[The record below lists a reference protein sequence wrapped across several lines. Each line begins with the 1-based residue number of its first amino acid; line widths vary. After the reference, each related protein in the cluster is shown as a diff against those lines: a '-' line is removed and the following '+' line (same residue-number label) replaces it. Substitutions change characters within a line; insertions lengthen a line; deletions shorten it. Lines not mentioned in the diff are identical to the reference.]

1 MAESNKSE
9 NRVAKVWKGIERG
22 RRIGIIAFLLTIV
35 LAFSIYYIF
44 VGRTTYTQLF
54 SGLGMKESANIVS
67 KLDDMKITNYKIE
80 NEGSTILVS
89 QKDADKIRLELAMS
103 DLLPEIGVGYEIF
116 DNASFAITDE
126 DRKIMY
132 QRALEGELARSIMSL
147 DEVKYAR
154 VHLAL
159 TEETL
164 FSREET
170 SGSATVII
178 EINPI
183 MQFSSNRV
191 KGIVALISSAV
202 KNIPPENISVVDTKA
217 NLLSENLYS
226 DPDSMTIGQSAID
239 SISIKQQFESKLED
253 ELQRMLELTFGKGK
267 ILVNV
272 NAKLDLNSEELTII
286 EYDED
291 GILRSQQDSVVKT
304 AFNGDVVGGSS
315 PVDNNIEYYISNTQE
330 AMNNSSVSNFET
342 VRNYEIGETKT
353 YRIKAPGEVVSLST
367 SVIYDGELSE
377 ANKISIRNIVAAAV
391 GIDETRGDIVSV
403 EGIMFDKTYEQNAI
417 NEFNIAQEEYL
428 KEQETKKKF
437 MFYGSVAGGSVLLIL
452 IIIIIIKAISGSKKN
467 KQNFYDAMQPIPI
480 SELEQQSSET
490 ARIKPFKEKDIERGV
505 KDYADENP
513 EKLADLVKTW
523 MLKDEG

>member
-1 MAESNKSE
+1 MTESNKSE
-9 NRVAKVWKGIERG
+9 NRVIKVWKGINRG
-22 RRIGIIAFLLTIV
+22 KRIGIVAFLLTMI

-44 VGRTTYTQLF
+44 IGHTTYTQLF

-67 KLDDMKITNYKIE
+67 KLDEMKITNYRLE
-80 NEGSTILVS
+80 NDGSTIVVS
-89 QKDADKIRLELAMS
+89 DKDINKIRLELAMN

-164 FSREET
+164 FSREVT
-170 SGSATVII
+170 PGSATVVI
-178 EINPI
+178 ELNPI
-183 MQFSSNRV
+183 MQFSSDRV

-202 KNIPPENISVVDTKA
+202 KNVPPENISVIDTKA
-217 NLLSENLYS
+217 NLLSENIYS
-226 DPDSMTIGQSAID
+226 NSDSMTIGQSAID
-239 SISIKQQFESKLED
+239 SITIKQQFESKLED
-253 ELQRMLELTFGKGK
+253 ELQKMLELTFGKGK
-267 ILVNV
+267 VLVNV

-286 EYDED
+286 EYDKD
-291 GILRSQQDSVVKT
+291 GILRSQQDSIVKNT
-304 AFNGDVVGGSS
+304 SNGDAIDSSS
-315 PVDNNIEYYISNTQE
+315 PVDNNIEYYISNTEE

-342 VRNYEIGETKT
+342 VRNYEIGETRT
-353 YRIKAPGEVVSLST
+353 YRIKAPGEVISLST
-367 SVIYDGELSE
+367 SIIYDGDLSE
-377 ANKISIRNIVAAAV
+377 VHKTSIRNIVAAAI
-391 GIDETRGDIVSV
+391 GIDENRGDIVSV
-403 EGIMFDKTYEQNAI
+403 EGINFDKTYEENAI

-428 KEQETKKKF
+428 KEQESKKKY
-437 MFYGSVAGGSVLLIL
+437 MFYGSVAGGSILFIL
-452 IIIIIIKAISGSKKN
+452 IILIVIRIVRGSKN
-467 KQNFYDAMQPIPI
+467 NQNFIDTMQPIPI
-480 SELEQQSSET
+480 SELEQQSSELSH
-490 ARIKPFKEKDIERGV
+490 IKPFQEKDIERGV